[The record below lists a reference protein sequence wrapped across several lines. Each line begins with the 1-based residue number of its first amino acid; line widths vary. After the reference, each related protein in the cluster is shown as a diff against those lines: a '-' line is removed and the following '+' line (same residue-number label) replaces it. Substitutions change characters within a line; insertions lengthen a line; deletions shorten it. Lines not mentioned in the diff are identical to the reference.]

1 MNREFADTW
10 ASALSTDIDA
20 LVSLYADQC
29 VVDLGSYADSVD
41 DALIDPDALR
51 RVLGHYSNTDQG
63 NGLGIHRFE
72 ATNYEGHER
81 HGIIQW
87 RWTGEHLE
95 TFRGIPASAHT
106 LTTFGQTFQQ
116 YDATGKITRETTYW
130 ADMKALKAL
139 GAV

>member
-51 RVLGHYSNTDQG
+51 ARAGPLFE
-63 NGLGIHRFE
+63 HRPGQR
-72 ATNYEGHER
+72 AR
-81 HGIIQW
+81 HPSL
-87 RWTGEHLE
+87 RSDEL
-95 TFRGIPASAHT
+95 RGT
-106 LTTFGQTFQQ
+106 
-116 YDATGKITRETTYW
+116 
-130 ADMKALKAL
+130 
-139 GAV
+139 